1 VTAQLANDAPPH
13 AHAERP
19 FFARVIHRL
28 AVPIILGWI
37 GFVIFLGATLPSLE
51 VVGAERAVSLSPDDA
66 PSLRAMRHIGKVYN
80 EGSSDSTAMIVLEGD
95 KPLGDEAHKFYDDMI
110 RKLRGDTKHVQHI
123 QDWWGD
129 PLTSA
134 GALSNDGKA
143 VIVQVNLAGNQ
154 GEALA
159 NDSVVAVRNIVDSTP
174 PPPGV
179 KVWITGASALATD
192 TRESGDKSTA
202 KITVTSVAVICMM
215 LLIVYRSIFTVILL
229 LLTVGI
235 ELSAARGIVAAIGE
249 TGAIGLTTF
258 AISLLTSL
266 SIAAGTDYGIFLVG
280 RYQEARQA
288 GEDKETAFYTMYR
301 GTAHVILGSGL
312 TIAGAMFCLNFARM
326 PSFHTL
332 GIPCAA
338 GLLMAIAVAL
348 TLGPAIVVVGGRFGL
363 FEPKR
368 KLQFRGWRRIGTAI
382 VRWPAPILAATLAL
396 ALIGLVTLPGYQPS
410 YNDRAYLPA
419 SIPANQGFAA
429 ADRHFSPARMKP
441 EILMIESDHD
451 MRNPADF
458 LILNKL
464 AKALIDIPGISRVQ
478 AITRPDGTPMAHTTL
493 PFLLSMS
500 NAFQQQNLK
509 FQETRMD
516 DLLTQA
522 EDLSKMVA
530 IMKNMY
536 SLLMELNA
544 ITHQITGVTHE
555 VEDKTNEL
563 RDHIADFEDFW
574 RPIRS
579 YFYWEKHCYDIPIC
593 WSIRSI
599 FDTIDGI
606 DGITDELHELVGDL
620 DKLDALLPQL
630 TAQLLPQIEI
640 LDSMRNM
647 MLSMHSTMAG
657 IFGQMDSS
665 NDNATAMGHAF
676 DDAKNDDSF
685 YIPPDVFKNTDFKRA
700 MDSFLSSDGHAARF
714 IILHRGDPA
723 TTEGMKSVDA
733 IHTAA
738 EEALK
743 VTPLEDAKIY
753 LYGTAAVFKD
763 FASGAQWDLLIAG
776 VSSLCL
782 VFVIM
787 LVLTRA
793 LIAAA
798 AIVGTVAL
806 SLGASFGLSVLCWQY
821 LLGIPLHWLVLAM
834 SVIVLLAVGSD
845 YNLLLVSRFREEVHA
860 GLNTGIIRSM
870 GGTGKVV
877 TNAGL
882 VFAFTMAS
890 MVVGDLRVIAQV
902 GTTIGLGLLFDTLIV
917 RAFMTPA
924 IAALLGRW
932 FWWPMRVRTRPA
944 STLLR
949 STGPRSWV
957 RALVHQEL
965 PRQPEYTHP

>member
-159 NDSVVAVRNIVDSTP
+159 NDSVVAVRNIVNSTP

-522 EDLSKMVA
+522 EDLSKMVG

-949 STGPRSWV
+949 SMGPRPWV

-965 PRQPEYTHP
+965 PGQPEYTHP